1 MRTILAEGEVMAIV
15 DFALAHARQGRLVF
29 PGVPNSKIPAIPDP
43 YTLATTDEA
52 TIIGW
57 WQTYPNANICLPGG
71 YEIGPGKYLGF
82 IDVDCKKE
90 GKNGLKTMAELD
102 VLGCDFPETL
112 AQETPTGGLHLF
124 YFFDFPIQNSAG
136 LLGKGIDTRGFHG
149 YVIGAGSEINGRGY
163 KFKNQN
169 QIIQA
174 PEWLARRCK
183 DAKRAEDPELGK
195 LHILHSIGQDP
206 AIGKSIS
213 FLQSIE
219 RATEGERNQRGY
231 EAACRL
237 KDFGCTRE
245 SCYATLTTHWAC
257 EPMLEPEE
265 LWSVV
270 NSAFKYG
277 QNTPGL
283 DAAEVAFE
291 PIPEEKEKKKPRH
304 PVDVVSDEYALVTT
318 NGGVRIL
325 WETKDHKDN
334 DRVVHLSI
342 QSFHDKLAN
351 KKIIRDEKPIPV
363 SKIWM
368 ASEKRR
374 EYQGIIFAPNQEN
387 KKFFNVWRGF
397 SVALPVGA
405 PHPKA
410 VRAVELFIEHI
421 HDNVCGGNAEWA
433 NWVLSFFAHLI
444 QKPEEKPG
452 VALVLRGRKGVGKNV
467 VVDCIFRLLGDHCL
481 LAANRRYL
489 SGNFNSHLENK
500 LLLVL
505 DEAFWSGD
513 KAAEGILKDLITGST
528 QQIERKGHDS
538 YTVDNLMRV
547 VIFGNEEWIVPAT
560 DDERRFA
567 VFNVG
572 DAKQG
577 NREYFGEIKDGM
589 KLYGGDALLFKF
601 LKEYDIN
608 TDVNV
613 APKTDALMSQKE
625 HTLGLLE
632 SWWLAS
638 LKQGSIAGTGIE
650 SWPREIPRDQFRSA
664 FYDEM
669 KSQNVRSRLPNAA
682 YFGRQFKQMAS
693 SSCTDKMKREG
704 ELLYRVYEIAPLEV
718 ARQEWEKF
726 IGGKVEW

>member
-245 SCYATLTTHWAC
+245 SCYATLTAHWAC

-283 DAAEVAFE
+283 DAPEMAFE
-291 PIPEEKEKKKPRH
+291 AIPEEEPKKKPKH
-304 PVDVVSDEYALVTT
+304 PIDKLSEKYALIIQS
-318 NGGVRIL
+318 GVRVIR
-325 WETKDHKDN
+325 EEVINGKYKVD
-334 DRVVHLSI
+334 HLSTHD
-342 QSFHDKLAN
+342 FHEIEANNLLTVEDKQIA
-351 KKIIRDEKPIPV
+351 V
-363 SKIWM
+363 SKLWM
-368 ASEKRR
+368 KSKNRR
-374 EYQGIIFAPNQEN
+374 DYHGIVFAPNQDN
-387 KKFFNVWRGF
+387 PKVYNVWRGF
-397 SVALPVGA
+397 AVTSPTTPPTPEGQRALD
-405 PHPKA
+405 
-410 VRAVELFIEHI
+410 LFLAHI
-421 HDNVCGGNAEWA
+421 RENVCGGNLEW
-433 NWVLSFFAHLI
+433 NRWVLAFFAHLI
-444 QKPEEKPG
+444 QKPEKKPG

-467 VVDCIFRLLGDHCL
+467 VTDCIFRLLGDHAL

-489 SGNFNSHLENK
+489 SGNFNAHLENK

-513 KAAEGILKDLITGST
+513 KASEGILKDLITGST
-528 QQIERKGHDS
+528 HQIERKGYDP
-538 YTVDNLMRV
+538 YPVANLVRV

-567 VFNVG
+567 VFNVS
-572 DAKQG
+572 DAKRG
-577 NREYFGEIKDGM
+577 DREFFGLIKDGM
-589 KLYGGDALLFKF
+589 FEHGGDQLLFKYLSEF
-601 LKEYDIN
+601 DLRGV
-608 TDVNV
+608 DVNV
-613 APKTDALMSQKE
+613 APDTDALMSQKE

-638 LKQGSIAGTGIE
+638 LKSGSIGGVD
-650 SWPREIPRDQFRSA
+650 WPLEMPKEQFRNA

-669 KSQNVRSRLPNAA
+669 KSQNVRSRLPNATH
-682 YFGRQFKQMAS
+682 FGRQFKNMAPS
-693 SSCTDKMKREG
+693 SSNDKLKREG
-704 ELLYRVYEIAPLEV
+704 ELSYRVYDIAPLEV